1 MTPLPADREASSPP
15 IRGLAGKVV
24 LVAGA
29 SRGIGAAAVRLF
41 AEAGASVVAAARSR
55 EPVEALVD
63 EVAAAGGDAVA
74 VVADVTDPDQVE
86 RLVAAAI
93 ARFGRLDG
101 ALNNA
106 GSVHEWVRLHEID
119 DAAFDAAMAA
129 NARSCFLLMKH
140 EVRAMLAAGDGGSIV
155 NTASVNAQ
163 TATAPLMA
171 PYTAAKHALVGLTRA
186 AALDYAPDGIRVNAI
201 APAATRTPMLAGMTP
216 EQEREVV
223 ARHPL
228 GRMADPAE
236 VAAAARFLLSDEA
249 SFVTGAVLAVD
260 GGRALG

>member
-1 MTPLPADREASSPP
+1 MTPLPADREASPP
-15 IRGLAGKVV
+15 VRGLAGKVV

-29 SRGIGAAAVRLF
+29 SRGIGAAAVRVF

-55 EPVEALVD
+55 EAVEALVGQ
-63 EVAAAGGDAVA
+63 VSGAGGEAAA
-74 VVADVTDPDQVE
+74 VVADVTEPDQVE
-86 RLVAAAI
+86 RLVATAVE
-93 ARFGRLDG
+93 RFGRLDG

-106 GSVHEWVRLHEID
+106 GSPHEWLRLHEFD
-119 DAAFDAAMAA
+119 DEAFDAAMSA
-129 NARSCFLLMKH
+129 NARSGFLLMKH
-140 EVRAMLAAGDGGSIV
+140 EVGAMLVAGNGGSIV

-163 TATAPLMA
+163 TATAALMA

-186 AALDYAPDGIRVNAI
+186 AALDYAADGIRVNAI

-216 EQEREVV
+216 EQEREAV